1 MKKKEVK
8 TAKKL
13 SLDKFKV
20 AEFKNMRAIIGGDA
34 ANDEGNTGTITPPT
48 NSGQVSN

>member
-8 TAKKL
+8 TVKKL

-20 AEFKNMRAIIGGDA
+20 AEFKNMRAIIGGGIDNE
-34 ANDEGNTGTITPPT
+34 NDTITPPT
-48 NSGQVSN
+48 NSGQV

>member
-20 AEFKNMRAIIGGDA
+20 AEFMNMRAIIGGNAD
-34 ANDEGNTGTITPPT
+34 NEDKGGTITPPT

>member
-1 MKKKEVK
+1 MKKKQVK
-8 TAKKL
+8 TEKKL

-20 AEFKNMRAIIGGDA
+20 AEFKNMRTIVGGNVD
-34 ANDEGNTGTITPPT
+34 DDKGGTITPPT

>member
-1 MKKKEVK
+1 MKKQQVK

-20 AEFKNMRAIIGGDA
+20 AEFKNMQVIMGGDGN
-34 ANDEGNTGTITPPT
+34 NDKGGITPPT